1 MGVARFRPARIH
13 LLDGS
18 LYTWLGAKALSQ
30 FSLMG
35 GNPRGI
41 LYNRNPDVPFT
52 VDSGQD
58 KPDGL
63 VDVGLAVMM
72 MRIGHTVDGIGAK
85 SFPFTYGSGKS
96 RVTSCNATLLCPSFY
111 FLEFSAHRRVM
122 DAQVRGD
129 LLQPIT
135 MLSVCPADPGF
146 PISRKNPF
154 QCRLECV

>member
-52 VDSGQD
+52 FDSGQG

-96 RVTSCNATLLCPSFY
+96 RGLAMQHYYVRRSIFLSF
-111 FLEFSAHRRVM
+111 
-122 DAQVRGD
+122 
-129 LLQPIT
+129 
-135 MLSVCPADPGF
+135 
-146 PISRKNPF
+146 
-154 QCRLECV
+154 RLTVA

>member
-1 MGVARFRPARIH
+1 MGVARFHPARIH

-85 SFPFTYGSGKS
+85 SFPFTYASLTVCRGSIA
-96 RVTSCNATLLCPSFY
+96 TS
-111 FLEFSAHRRVM
+111 
-122 DAQVRGD
+122 
-129 LLQPIT
+129 
-135 MLSVCPADPGF
+135 
-146 PISRKNPF
+146 
-154 QCRLECV
+154 RLESGAGN